1 MISAPARPGGWKF
14 GDRHPPGQFQKGG
27 PGMMEIS
34 NPIVINMVQMLGE
47 ICERDPEQHV
57 IRALYMIT
65 KEVHELITTPHAK
78 S

>member
-1 MISAPARPGGWKF
+1 MISAQGLDPVVEVWRQT
-14 GDRHPPGQFQKGG
+14 PPGRIKKGG
-27 PGMMEIS
+27 PGMEIK

-65 KEVHELITTPHAK
+65 KEVHELITNPRK
-78 S
+78 

>member
-1 MISAPARPGGWKF
+1 
-14 GDRHPPGQFQKGG
+14 
-27 PGMMEIS
+27 MEIK

-65 KEVHELITTPHAK
+65 KEVHELITNPHAK